1 MTRNQ
6 QWARRALERILDAK
20 NRDSKD
26 DYKALAMKLP
36 ALLQQSGLS
45 QGLVF
50 VASRGDVGVRLLDDL
65 ACVCGAVSGAELRS
79 RAQSV
84 ELPQYLALT
93 RDLIECAVWLRRF
106 TQIELGS

>member
-6 QWARRALERILDAK
+6 QWARRALERVLDAK
-20 NRDSKD
+20 NSISRD

-36 ALLQQSGLS
+36 VLIQQSGLS

-50 VASRGDVGVRLLDDL
+50 VASRGDVGVRLLNDL
-65 ACVCGAVSGAELRS
+65 AQVCGATSGEELRS
-79 RAQSV
+79 CAQTV
-84 ELPQYLALT
+84 ELQQYLALT